1 MIKINLIGEEKRKR
15 KKKPI
20 HIKNVT
26 FLFFVII
33 GLTILINGGAFL
45 YLHLTV
51 SSLDE
56 KKKSNDIVIADLN
69 KKIAEVKRL
78 EELGEEL
85 KKRKNIIQE
94 LTKNK
99 SVPVKILNEVNA
111 KLPEGIWLNR
121 IEYKAK
127 SVNIEG
133 TALTNIAVV
142 SFIENLKN
150 SKVASNVFLQ
160 ESNQIEF
167 EKVPVYRFK
176 LTFGVNV

>member
-15 KKKPI
+15 KKKTI
-20 HIKNVT
+20 QIKNLNLV
-26 FLFFVII
+26 FFVII
-33 GLTILINGGAFL
+33 GLTILINGGAYL
-45 YLHLTV
+45 YLYLSV
-51 SSLDE
+51 SSLTDQ
-56 KKKSNDIVIADLN
+56 KKLNDTTLADLN

-78 EELGEEL
+78 EQLSQEIN
-85 KKRKNIIQE
+85 KRKGIIQE

-99 SVPVKILNEVNA
+99 AVPVKILNEVNA
-111 KLPEGIWLNR
+111 TLPEGIWLNR

-142 SFIENLKN
+142 SFIENLKK
-150 SKVASNVFLQ
+150 STLASNVFLQ
-160 ESNQIEF
+160 ESNQVEF
-167 EKVPVYRFK
+167 EKVPVYKFK

>member
-15 KKKPI
+15 KKKPLQ
-20 HIKNVT
+20 IKNVT
-26 FLFFVII
+26 FLFLVIM

-45 YLHLTV
+45 YLYLTV
-51 SSLDE
+51 SSLEE
-56 KKKSNDIVIADLN
+56 KKKANDTVLSDLN

-78 EELGEEL
+78 EELNQEIN
-85 KKRKNIIQE
+85 KRKGIIQK

-99 SVPVKILNEVNA
+99 SVPVRILNEVNST
-111 KLPEGIWLNR
+111 LPEGIWLNK
-121 IEYKAK
+121 IEYKGNN
-127 SVNIEG
+127 VNIEG

-150 SKVASNVFLQ
+150 SKLANNVFLQ
-160 ESNQIEF
+160 ESNQVEF

-176 LTFGVNV
+176 LTFEVNV

>member
-15 KKKPI
+15 KKKPLQ
-20 HIKNVT
+20 IKNVT
-26 FLFFVII
+26 FLFLVIM

-45 YLHLTV
+45 YLYLTV
-51 SSLDE
+51 SSLED
-56 KKKSNDIVIADLN
+56 KKKANDTVLSDLN

-78 EELGEEL
+78 EELNQEIN
-85 KKRKNIIQE
+85 KRKGIIQK

-99 SVPVKILNEVNA
+99 SVPVRILNEVNST
-111 KLPEGIWLNR
+111 LPEGIWLNK
-121 IEYKAK
+121 IEYKGNN
-127 SVNIEG
+127 VNIEG

-150 SKVASNVFLQ
+150 SKLAYNVFLQ
-160 ESNQIEF
+160 ESNQVEF

-176 LTFGVNV
+176 LTFEVNV